1 FVLRASILQIIM
13 SNVRVRIP
21 PSPTGYCHVGTARM
35 AVINYLFAKKNGGTI
50 VFRSEDTDKERSTK
64 EYETDIMDSLHW
76 LGLTWDEFYRQS
88 ERTDVY
94 RGALH
99 TLVDSGHAYV
109 SEEESKK
116 EAGKMMRVVRLKN
129 PGSTIT
135 FTDMIRG
142 DITFDTAELG
152 DFVIARSVD
161 DALYHFAVVVDDA
174 AMNITHVIRG
184 DDHISNTPRQILIL
198 EALGFERPKYAHYP
212 LLLGADKSK
221 LSKRTGDTS
230 VKSYRDAG
238 YLPEAFLNYI
248 AVLGWTPASQREILS
263 LSEMINEFDVK
274 DLHKSGAVFDMEKL
288 RWFNRQYLTGMPR
301 DEFAKSALAIMEE
314 AVSKRGLRWSSETGA
329 HLIEMLRERISV
341 WEDVRLLTSEGELD
355 YFFKDPAYEAA
366 LIPGKQGS
374 PESAQ
379 KHLNALLQ
387 IVAGISGSE
396 FAHPE
401 TIKARIWDYAAKE
414 GTGAVLWPFRF
425 ALTGLARSPDP
436 FFVASVLGK
445 DTVLKRISAALS
457 ALRV

>member
-1 FVLRASILQIIM
+1 M
-13 SNVRVRIP
+13 SSAEKNIRVRIP
-21 PSPTGYCHVGTARM
+21 PSPTGYCHVGTART
-35 AVINYLFAKKNGGTI
+35 AIINYLFAKHNGGFI
-50 VFRSEDTDKERSTK
+50 GFRSEDTDKERSSQDFENEIIDT
-64 EYETDIMDSLHW
+64 LHW
-76 LGLTWDEFYRQS
+76 LGIAWDEFYRQS

-99 TLVDSGHAYV
+99 ALVDSGHAYV

-116 EAGKMMRVVRLKN
+116 EAGKTVRVVRLKN

-142 DITFDTAELG
+142 DITFDTKELG

-174 AMNITHVIRG
+174 QMGITHIIRG
-184 DDHISNTPRQILIL
+184 EDHISNTPRQILIQ
-198 EALGFERPKYAHYP
+198 EALGYTRPAYAHYP
-212 LLLGADKSK
+212 LLLGADRSK

-230 VKSYRDAG
+230 VKSYREQG
-238 YLPEAFLNYI
+238 FLPEAFFNYI
-248 AVLGWTPASQREILS
+248 AMLGWTPRSQREIMS
-263 LSEMINEFDVK
+263 LPEMVEEFDIK

-301 DEFAKSALAIMEE
+301 DEFAKQALAIMEE

-341 WEDVRLLTSEGELD
+341 LEDIRLLTSQGEFD
-355 YFFKDPAYEAA
+355 YFFKDPAYDVA

-379 KHLNALLQ
+379 KHLNALLG
-387 IVAGISGSE
+387 IIKDISGSE
-396 FAHPE
+396 FANPE
-401 TIKARIWDYAAKE
+401 AIKARIWDYAAQE

-445 DTVLKRISAALS
+445 DTVFKRISAALS
-457 ALRV
+457 ALAV